1 MVASAYDR
9 IECWI
14 TNVTKKQ
21 SFPTVIQDIALNLV
35 FSVMGERRINRT
47 PQEYAAIAANLPPLK
62 VLIFKVNQLLQSIH
76 QESARS
82 EIPLPQLCR
91 FKAGDQRC
99 IYEDYP
105 RKISLETM
113 RIALK
118 VSGMR
123 RPRGKRTK
131 SL

>member
-1 MVASAYDR
+1 MVAFAYDNR
-9 IECWI
+9 MRDYEHM
-14 TNVTKKQ
+14 TRKQ
-21 SFPTVIQDIALNLV
+21 IGPTVIQDIALNLV
-35 FSVMGERRINRT
+35 FSVMGERRINRAQ
-47 PQEYAAIAANLPPLK
+47 QEYADIAAKLPPLK
-62 VLIFKVNQLLQSIH
+62 VLSFKVNQLLQSIH

-91 FKAGDQRC
+91 FKAGDQRWN
-99 IYEDYP
+99 YEDYP
-105 RKISLETM
+105 QKISRETM
-113 RIALK
+113 RIALE